1 MSAVTIIE
9 QLESQGV
16 TLWADSD
23 GLHYEGDI
31 SVVTPSVI
39 NALKANKPEIIEVL
53 AQSAANDEP
62 LPTRWS
68 VALSIID
75 NMVRQKREQ
84 MLYAKAPVKIQ
95 RCDWRK
101 RYQSVLSLND
111 WETERLEQDLRAN
124 KWVYFNNM
132 FETVERTTP
141 EFEIAADAFIEW
153 AETRGIG
160 GRFFWVPTGIVNHGR
175 MRELPSTTIKGL
187 NEYIKANN

>member
-1 MSAVTIIE
+1 MNAVTIIE
-9 QLESQGV
+9 QLESKGV
-16 TLWADSD
+16 TLWVDDA

-31 SVVTPSVI
+31 SIVTPSVI
-39 NALKANKPEIIEVL
+39 DALKVNKPEIIEVL
-53 AQSAANDEP
+53 SQSAANDEP
-62 LPTRWS
+62 LPTRWL

-75 NMVRQKREQ
+75 DMVAEKRSQ
-84 MLYAKAPVKIQ
+84 LLYAKAPVKIW
-95 RCDWRK
+95 RRDWRK
-101 RYQSVLSLND
+101 RYQLALSLND

-141 EFEIAADAFIEW
+141 EFERAADAFIEW

-175 MRELPSTTIKGL
+175 IRELPADTITGL
-187 NEYIKANN
+187 DNYMKSY

>member
-39 NALKANKPEIIEVL
+39 NALKVNKPEIIEVL

-153 AETRGIG
+153 AKTRGIG

-175 MRELPSTTIKGL
+175 IRELPADTITGL
-187 NEYIKANN
+187 DNYMKSY

>member
-9 QLESQGV
+9 QLEGQGV

-39 NALKANKPEIIEVL
+39 YALKTHKPEIIEVL
-53 AQSAANDEP
+53 KQCAANDEP
-62 LPTRWS
+62 LPTRWL

-75 NMVRQKREQ
+75 DMVKEKFDQL
-84 MLYAKAPVKIQ
+84 LYDKAPVKIQ
-95 RCDWRK
+95 RRDWRK
-101 RYQSVLSLND
+101 RYQLVLSLND
-111 WETERLEQDLRAN
+111 WETERLEWDLRAS

-141 EFEIAADAFIEW
+141 EFEVAADAFIEW
-153 AETRGIG
+153 AETEGIG
-160 GRFFWVPTGIVNHGR
+160 GQFFWVPTGIINHGR
-175 MRELPSTTIKGL
+175 IRELPASTVKGL
-187 NEYIKANN
+187 DDYIMSH

>member
-31 SVVTPSVI
+31 SVITPSVI

-75 NMVRQKREQ
+75 NMVKQKREQ
-84 MLYAKAPVKIQ
+84 MLYTKAPVKIQ

-141 EFEIAADAFIEW
+141 EFERAADAFIEW

-175 MRELPSTTIKGL
+175 IRELPADTITGL
-187 NEYIKANN
+187 DNYMKSY

>member
-31 SVVTPSVI
+31 SVITPSVI

-75 NMVRQKREQ
+75 NMVKQKREQ
-84 MLYAKAPVKIQ
+84 MLYTKAPVKIQ

-132 FETVERTTP
+132 FETVERTSP
-141 EFEIAADAFIEW
+141 DFEAKAEEFIEW
-153 AETRGIG
+153 AEAKGIKG
-160 GRFFWVPTGIVNHGR
+160 QFFWVPTGLVNDGR
-175 MRELPSTTIKGL
+175 TRELPADTISGL
-187 NEYIKANN
+187 DEYMLSH